1 MVKRQSKADKFRDLA
16 NAVNQINNDEKVRR
30 IGAKDGSIAT
40 HPVVPVDPTTLE
52 AEVLRD
58 CLVWLSNHYVMH
70 NRHDAGTFQNNRGQ
84 YGTYGILRSG
94 DIHGMLRHHGGK
106 HFEIETKR
114 GKGGRLSK
122 AQQKRKMDVEY
133 NNGLYFVVHGI
144 NELIFY
150 MGVWV

>member
-1 MVKRQSKADKFRDLA
+1 MKRQTKSDKFRDLA
-16 NAVNQINNDEKVRR
+16 NAVSQINNGEKVRR

-40 HPVVPVDPTTLE
+40 HPVVPVDPTKSEKAVL
-52 AEVLRD
+52 AE
-58 CLVWLSNHYVMH
+58 CLSWIQTQHVMR

-84 YGTYGILRSG
+84 YGTYGILGSG

-122 AQQKRKMDVEY
+122 DQQRRKVDVEY
-133 NNGLYFVVHGI
+133 NNGLYFVVHGLP
-144 NELIFY
+144 ELIHY
-150 MGVWV
+150 MQEWI